1 MKICK
6 YCPYYMESPFTRR
19 TCIWQS
25 IEIVTKKCRHEEIC
39 QRAISKVFESFREK
53 ENYIK

>member
-1 MKICK
+1 MIEKK
-6 YCPYYMESPFTRR
+6 GM
-19 TCIWQS
+19 TCIGQS

-39 QRAISKVFESFREK
+39 QRAVSKVFESFREK

>member
-6 YCPYYMESPFTRR
+6 DCPYYMESPFARR

-25 IEIVTKKCRHEEIC
+25 IEIVTKKCRHKEIC
-39 QRAISKVFESFREK
+39 QRAVHEVFESFRKK
-53 ENYIK
+53 ESCIK

>member
-6 YCPYYMESPFTRR
+6 DCPYYMESPFTRR

-25 IEIVTKKCRHEEIC
+25 IEIVTKKCRHKEIC
-39 QRAISKVFESFREK
+39 QRAVHEVFESFRKK
-53 ENYIK
+53 ESCIK